1 MSPSDLDDLFGAPDP
16 PKEEASPPPSRP
28 GVLVVDDDDHVL
40 RAVHRV
46 LSLFYDVTVATS
58 ALEALSAISPAHA
71 AVILDVRMPT
81 HDGFWACDRIR
92 ERYPDVPVIFHTAY
106 HDRQVAAVEAQHKP
120 FAYLYK
126 DGDIERLITTVAA
139 AVESVRP
146 PPQPASD

>member
-1 MSPSDLDDLFGAPDP
+1 MSFNDLDGLLGEPGRDSS
-16 PKEEASPPPSRP
+16 PKVQRRP
-28 GVLVVDDDDHVL
+28 QVLVVDDDVQVL
-40 RAVHRV
+40 KAMRKV
-46 LSLFYDVTVATS
+46 LSFFYDVTTATS
-58 ALEALSAISPAHA
+58 ALEALAAISEAHA
-71 AVILDVRMPT
+71 AVILDIRMPT